1 MRILYRI
8 DTSEYATHKI
18 VNISVLNFIA
28 NFKSLK
34 KIQTY
39 FNAWDSI
46 FLSETQAKFFSD
58 FRSRFLFPGVDY
70 REWNRIG
77 RIQDANVR
85 CPQPE
90 VRTATWD
97 TTSDRVT
104 VSLRYITSHSGTNR
118 WIEKNRLKNSRH
130 FLSYF
135 LSSFDIRYHRM

>member
-18 VNISVLNFIA
+18 VNILVLNFIA

-34 KIQTY
+34 KYRHTLMREIQFFY
-39 FNAWDSI
+39 PR
-46 FLSETQAKFFSD
+46 QAKFFTD

-85 CPQPE
+85 CPRPE

-104 VSLRYITSHSGTNR
+104 VSLRYITSLSGTNR
-118 WIEKNRLKNSRH
+118 WIEKNRLNNSRH
-130 FLSYF
+130 FWSYF
-135 LSSFDIRYHRM
+135 FIVI